1 MTSGIYAIANTAN
14 GKVYIGSSVDV
25 PKRLAAHKAA
35 LAGERHHN
43 EHLQRAWD
51 KHGVGAFE
59 FVILEE
65 PVGEDDL
72 VELEQV
78 HIDILCS
85 MDPARGYNQQEAGS
99 KGRPSL
105 ATREKMSTAQMG
117 NRSRLGIKHTA
128 ETRAK
133 IGAANTGK
141 KCTTETRAK
150 IAATKRGKKHTAETR
165 AKMSAARK
173 GMTPSVEARAKQS
186 AAKMGNQYWLGR
198 THSIEAR
205 EKIGAAKRGKTLSPE
220 HRAKISATLKGRSRW
235 T

>member
-1 MTSGIYAIANTAN
+1 MVTSGIYAIANMAN

-85 MDPARGYNQQEAGS
+85 MDPARGYNQQEAGP

-105 ATREKMSTAQMG
+105 ATREKMSAAQMG

-141 KCTTETRAK
+141 K
-150 IAATKRGKKHTAETR
+150 HTAETR
-165 AKMSAARK
+165 AKMSATRK